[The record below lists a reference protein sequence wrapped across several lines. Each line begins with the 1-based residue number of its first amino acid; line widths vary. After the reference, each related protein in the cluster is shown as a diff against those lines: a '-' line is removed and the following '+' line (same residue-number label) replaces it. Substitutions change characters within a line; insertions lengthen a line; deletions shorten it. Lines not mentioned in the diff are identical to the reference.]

1 MSNAMVPQPAA
12 SRKGLAFSP
21 LFLRLASVLLLLATM
36 LFALWYDYFVAR
48 TAVLE
53 AYERISK
60 KNIEMNRAS
69 GRVSMINTD
78 VQAVL
83 GKKPSRTFNEGPYRI
98 EVFSWVGGLPF
109 RTHDLYTVYVS
120 RGNDFVFMM
129 EYVYQLPVDELSPR
143 RVQLVEDPGI
153 PVQVDPNRVVNDS
166 LDSPEIP
173 AAGEPHD
180 STGEAIKP

>member
-12 SRKGLAFSP
+12 SRKGFSVSP
-21 LFLRLASVLLLLATM
+21 LFLRLAAILLLLATM
-36 LFALWYDYFVAR
+36 LFALWYDYYVAR
-48 TAVLE
+48 AAVLE

-109 RTHDLYTVYVS
+109 RTHDLYTIYVS

-129 EYVYQLPVDELSPR
+129 EYVYELPVDELSPR
-143 RVQLVEDPGI
+143 RKQLEENPGI
-153 PVQVDPNRVVNDS
+153 PIQVDPNQIIKDS
-166 LDSPEIP
+166 LNSAEKP
-173 AAGEPHD
+173 AAAELYD
-180 STGEAIKP
+180 STGEAVNP